1 MRRLVI
7 IVLAALVF
15 AAVLITRLPAAWV
28 LPALRAELTCASA
41 SGSIWNG
48 YCAGALVHGVRV
60 DQLAWQV
67 HPRALLHG
75 RLSVQL
81 TAVRGDASASGE
93 LSMGWSGP
101 LRGHTVHARLPL
113 SPALVPILP
122 PYISG
127 LLEADIARIEV
138 ARDGAIERLQ
148 GRLTVR
154 HLIDSSGQVTPLG
167 GFTVTFPSAPGEP
180 VGRLR
185 DLGGP
190 LALTGTLRLTA
201 QPGYVLR
208 ARVAARAGAAP
219 SLVQALQYLGAADEE
234 GLRPFA
240 LSGTY

>member
-7 IVLAALVF
+7 IVLAALAF
-15 AAVLITRLPAAWV
+15 AAVLIARLPAAWI
-28 LPALRAELTCASA
+28 LPALHSELTCASA
-41 SGSIWNG
+41 SGSLWDG
-48 YCAGALVHGVRV
+48 YCAGVRV
-60 DQLAWQV
+60 RGVALDQLAWQV

-75 RLSVQL
+75 RVSVQL
-81 TAVRGDASASGE
+81 TAVRGDASASGQF
-93 LSMGWSGP
+93 SMGWNGP
-101 LRGHTVHARLPL
+101 LHGRAVHARLPL

-127 LLEADIARIEV
+127 LLEADLARIEV

-180 VGRLR
+180 VGRLQ

-219 SLVQALQYLGAADEE
+219 SLVQALQYLGAPDAE